1 MKGMVSFSPPSFPP
15 RGRRADPGQQMKNP
29 VHEPSLDA
37 ASLKREN
44 TALRRQVQTLERRL
58 AEREAS
64 LRAKTD
70 ALRETQSQ
78 LEGQFRSLAESASEI
93 ICRYDRACRLVF
105 ANSALSV
112 LLRRPLNDLLGKTP
126 KEHDPGLRLTPYQ
139 SLIEAVIESGTERDT
154 ELILPDTGDGIRY
167 HHIRIFPERGRQ
179 GETIGA
185 LALGRD
191 ITDRKQAED
200 RLYASEQAFRAVV
213 EHAPD
218 YIARYDVNCR
228 RLYVNPALRSL
239 LQHEREHVIGTTPAE
254 LSRFIDP
261 HHYMNL
267 LRTVVRTGKVVT
279 EEVRLRYEDG
289 RIGWGHILAA
299 PEFSVSGAVV
309 SVLAISRDISES
321 KEAEQRL
328 LESYDILRELTSR
341 RETAREEERKRIA
354 RELHDE
360 LGQQLTALRMGAST
374 LRLRF
379 GPGNPELTE
388 HVQKLLQLADQ
399 TMHVVRQAVSS
410 LRPAALDAGIAAG
423 LEWLVAE
430 FTRGAK
436 AEYRLSLP
444 DENLPLDEAH
454 AIAVFRIAQEALT
467 NIARHARARRVFVSL
482 GIVRSECLLEV
493 SDDGCGF
500 DPVASRKRSFG
511 LAGMKER
518 VLMLGGKIAID
529 SAPGKGTKIEVKL
542 PMPCA
547 GAGDA
552 TQAPGKG

>member
-1 MKGMVSFSPPSFPP
+1 
-15 RGRRADPGQQMKNP
+15 MKNP
-29 VHEPSLDA
+29 VHEPPLDA

-44 TALRRQVQTLERRL
+44 AALRRKVRAFERQL
-58 AEREAS
+58 AQRDELLAAR
-64 LRAKTD
+64 TD
-70 ALRETQSQ
+70 ALLKIQSQ

-93 ICRYDRACRLVF
+93 ICRYDRTCRLVF

-112 LLRRPLNDLLGKTP
+112 LLRKPLHELLGKTP
-126 KEHDPGLRLTPYQ
+126 NEHVQDQRLAPYQ
-139 SLIEAVIESGTERDT
+139 QLIEAVIESGTERDIEVT
-154 ELILPDTGDGIRY
+154 VPDTGDGVRY
-167 HHIRIFPERGRQ
+167 HHIRIFPERGLH

-191 ITDRKQAED
+191 ITDRKHAQA

-228 RLYVNPALRSL
+228 RMYVNPALHSF
-239 LQHEREHVIGTTPAE
+239 LQREREDVIGTTPVE
-254 LSRFIDP
+254 LSGFVDP
-261 HHYMNL
+261 DAYMDF
-267 LRTVVRTGKVVT
+267 LRRVVKTGGPVT
-279 EEVRLRYEDG
+279 EEVRLRDANG
-289 RIGWGHILAA
+289 RIGWGHILAV
-299 PEFSVSGAVV
+299 PEFSVSGEVV
-309 SVLAISRDISES
+309 SVLAISRDISEA

-379 GPGNPELTE
+379 GPGNPALTE
-388 HVQKLLQLADQ
+388 HVQKLLELADQ

-423 LEWLVAE
+423 LEWLIAE
-430 FTRGAK
+430 FSRGAK
-436 AEYRLSLP
+436 VAHSLSLP
-444 DENLPLDEAH
+444 DENFPLDEGS

-467 NIARHARARRVFVSL
+467 NIARHAHARHVFVSL
-482 GIVRSECLLEV
+482 ASAGDECVLEV
-493 SDDGCGF
+493 RDDGCGF

-518 VLMLGGKIAID
+518 VLMLRGKIDIA
-529 SAPGKGTKIEVKL
+529 SAPGKGTRIEVRL
-542 PMPCA
+542 PVPGERA
-547 GAGDA
+547 GVA
-552 TQAPGKG
+552 TQAPGEG